1 MASKKEFKRELN
13 QTLSEIIEDCY
24 ALQYKA
30 DAMISKM
37 TEKIIDGA
45 IETFDQIV
53 AKMNQKDVD
62 DMKAHFRNLRAEL
75 DKSVDSMK
83 KEIEKIKS

>member
-1 MASKKEFKRELN
+1 MASRKEFKRELN

-30 DAMISKM
+30 DAKISKA

-45 IETFDQIV
+45 IETFDKIV

-83 KEIEKIKS
+83 KEIEKIK